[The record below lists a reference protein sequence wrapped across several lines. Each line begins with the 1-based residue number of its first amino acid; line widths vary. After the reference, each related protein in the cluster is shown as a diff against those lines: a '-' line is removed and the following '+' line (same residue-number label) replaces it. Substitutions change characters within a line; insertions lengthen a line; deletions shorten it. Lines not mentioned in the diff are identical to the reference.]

1 MRGSG
6 AFRAVVAPGGVLAG
20 PWVRNEL
27 WRRARAVP
35 SLDLR
40 FADDKSLT
48 DAVTG
53 QSLVTFTRASSGTYV
68 GSDGLIKTATTNLLL
83 RSEDFATT
91 WTLVTASISSDVTIA
106 PNGTNTAD
114 KLIVNNGQSAG
125 YAAQTTSFVNGLTY
139 TASCYAKAGEV
150 SDFRFVFESAAFS
163 SNLNAVF
170 NLATG
175 TVSSFTASSA
185 SIQPVGNGWYRC
197 IATATATI
205 SASAGV
211 QFRSV
216 HAGNGA
222 NGIFL
227 FGAQLE
233 QSSTVGEYVPT
244 TGTINSAPRFDHNP
258 TTGESLGL
266 LVEEQRT
273 NLALYSQAINLTNWG
288 TQQATTQTLNA
299 ATSPDG
305 SLNATLLAENTQ
317 TAPRFIAQTVAV
329 TNAAYTVSIFA
340 KAKERKRVMFREN
353 TTSGTSATFDL
364 QSGTVAGSEGSPTTS
379 IQPYGNGWYRCVMTY
394 TPSSSSSRIHAVY
407 LMPDSGV
414 SFATAS
420 YTGDGTS
427 GLYLFG
433 FQVELGAFP
442 TSYIPTTTAAAT
454 RAADVASITGSN
466 FGTTRTNL
474 LLRSEAIATSPWFT
488 GANTTLTNNTSEVL
502 DPAGG
507 STATKVLVSGGTGAF
522 GQGATLTAA
531 IHTGSIWLRC
541 STGTISASLIVYLS
555 GSPFTN
561 IGTANVTITTFWQRF
576 TVVTSTATAVAYNLQ
591 LNNIAV
597 GTVYAWGAQL
607 EVGSAV
613 TPYIPTTTA
622 AVSVFE
628 SSWYRQD
635 EGTVFADVLRSYS
648 GNFPIFSNIVSFND
662 GTANNLFAMYGVLG
676 SQFATNFSVQSGGV
690 GQTDY
695 VQVATNVPGPNRIA
709 QALAVNSSTLAANGA
724 LTLQDSSVAMPVGI
738 NRVAIGADRLSQSQ
752 WGGHI
757 RRLTFFPQRLPN
769 STLQAITQ

>member
-1 MRGSG
+1 LFFGIRPEGLTVVAATPNSIWTSTFYVRLVGGSLTNVTAVKNVLTNFNSSG
-6 AFRAVVAPGGVLAG
+6 AALNQYAVAL
-20 PWVRNEL
+20 
-27 WRRARAVP
+27 
-35 SLDLR
+35 
-40 FADDKSLT
+40 LT
-48 DAVTG
+48 PT
-53 QSLVTFTRASSGTYV
+53 
-68 GSDGLIKTATTNLLL
+68 
-83 RSEDFATT
+83 
-91 WTLVTASISSDVTIA
+91 
-106 PNGTNTAD
+106 
-114 KLIVNNGQSAG
+114 
-125 YAAQTTSFVNGLTY
+125 
-139 TASCYAKAGEV
+139 
-150 SDFRFVFESAAFS
+150 SAA
-163 SNLNAVF
+163 
-170 NLATG
+170 LATQRY
-175 TVSSFTASSA
+175 S
-185 SIQPVGNGWYRC
+185 
-197 IATATATI
+197 
-205 SASAGV
+205 
-211 QFRSV
+211 
-216 HAGNGA
+216 
-222 NGIFL
+222 L
-227 FGAQLE
+227 
-233 QSSTVGEYVPT
+233 ST
-244 TGTINSAPRFDHNP
+244 
-258 TTGESLGL
+258 
-266 LVEEQRT
+266 
-273 NLALYSQAINLTNWG
+273 
-288 TQQATTQTLNA
+288 
-299 ATSPDG
+299 
-305 SLNATLLAENTQ
+305 
-317 TAPRFIAQTVAV
+317 
-329 TNAAYTVSIFA
+329 
-340 KAKERKRVMFREN
+340 
-353 TTSGTSATFDL
+353 TSATFADATTAFVISAL
-364 QSGTVAGSEGSPTTS
+364 QVEANSGAAIDITL
-379 IQPYGNGWYRCVMTY
+379 
-394 TPSSSSSRIHAVY
+394 RIGLPQLEQGA
-407 LMPDSGV
+407 
-414 SFATAS
+414 FATS
-420 YTGDGTS
+420 
-427 GLYLFG
+427 
-433 FQVELGAFP
+433 V
-442 TSYIPTTTAAAT
+442 IPTTTAAAT

-576 TVVTSTATAVAYNLQ
+576 TVVTSTATAAAYNLQ